1 MLKYI
6 NSSENSEINDYT
18 IVKYGNQRLYILPEN
33 KYVELGQNEVPDK
46 NNISEL
52 INNRQIKELTD
63 DIKSKLKIEEIQCSP
78 ISWNLLTKF

>member
-52 INNRQIKELTD
+52 INNR
-63 DIKSKLKIEEIQCSP
+63 
-78 ISWNLLTKF
+78 